1 MASDPLGCHSL
12 IASQSEKQ
20 EVMTME
26 CKNCP
31 YYFKG
36 EDDDRPRC
44 QFVDLRGEP
53 TWLDVPPCEED

>member
-1 MASDPLGCHSL
+1 
-12 IASQSEKQ
+12 
-20 EVMTME
+20 ME